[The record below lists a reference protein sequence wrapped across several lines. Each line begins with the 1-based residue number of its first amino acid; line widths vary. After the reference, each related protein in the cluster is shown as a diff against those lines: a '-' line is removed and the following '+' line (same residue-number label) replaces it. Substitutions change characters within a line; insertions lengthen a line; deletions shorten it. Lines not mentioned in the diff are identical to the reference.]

1 MRLMAVHAA
10 QRVRADIQVGFLEGS
25 LLIPVALT
33 AQLRQRL
40 CVKGG
45 LAEKWGLWQLSQSCW
60 GGRMHLPSAISR

>member
-1 MRLMAVHAA
+1 MSHIFEKFGIFRSMRLMAVHAA

-45 LAEKWGLWQLSQSCW
+45 LA
-60 GGRMHLPSAISR
+60 